1 MRCKHFILWML
12 NLHNHFGIL
21 VSALMIFF
29 RTMESPPTILLAL
42 IGLWD
47 ISKKVCVSVIVIIIV
62 VVLLLLLW
70 ILFYWCYH
78 IYLDRN
84 CLFNCT
90 VLRLWFMMCRQ
101 NGRSYLGILD
111 DVESSF
117 SLLDIPFTDI
127 NNIVGSQ
134 SYF

>member
-21 VSALMIFF
+21 VSALMIFL

-62 VVLLLLLW
+62 LLLLLLW
-70 ILFYWCYH
+70 ILFLLVLSHIFGLKLFIQLYSIKVVVYDVQAEWPITFRNPGWCWEFFFFARYTFH
-78 IYLDRN
+78 WYK
-84 CLFNCT
+84 
-90 VLRLWFMMCRQ
+90 
-101 NGRSYLGILD
+101 
-111 DVESSF
+111 
-117 SLLDIPFTDI
+117 
-127 NNIVGSQ
+127 
-134 SYF
+134 